1 MIDQLLV
8 ERARQYAERNAIE
21 LSPAPLGFGD
31 DGAVWTTSR
40 HTVIKAFQRPNNYAH
55 ELECYQRLADAGIRK
70 IREFEVP
77 ALLNHDDPLWII
89 EMGFV
94 NPPFILDFGKAY
106 LADPRFPEHV
116 IEEWNERMRFWW
128 GDEVKRVRLAL
139 FALRRY
145 GIWYYDAKPGNVA
158 LENWNPSV
166 DG

>member
-1 MIDQLLV
+1 MIEDQLV
-8 ERARQYAERNAIE
+8 QQAHGYAEKSNIA
-21 LSPAPLGFGD
+21 LSQSPLGFGD

-40 HTVIKAFQRPNNYAH
+40 HTVLKAFQRLGNYAH
-55 ELECYQRLADAGIRK
+55 ELECYQRLGDAGIRK

-77 ALLNHDDPLWII
+77 ALLNHDDALWVI
-89 EMGFV
+89 EIGFV

-106 LADPRFPEHV
+106 LTDPQFPEHV
-116 IEEWNERMRFWW
+116 IEEWNERMQFWW

-158 LENWNPSV
+158 LENWTPNLEE
-166 DG
+166 

>member
-1 MIDQLLV
+1 MIEQSLV
-8 ERARQYAERNAIE
+8 QRARQYAERYTIE

-40 HTVIKAFQRPNNYAH
+40 HTVIKAFQRQANYAH

-70 IREFEVP
+70 IREFEIP
-77 ALLNHDDPLWII
+77 QLLKHDDSLWVI
-89 EMGFV
+89 EIGFV

-106 LADPRFPEHV
+106 LADPRFPKHV
-116 IEEWNERMRFWW
+116 IEEWNERMQFWW

-139 FALRRY
+139 FALRQY

-158 LENWNPSV
+158 LENWNPRL
-166 DG
+166 DE